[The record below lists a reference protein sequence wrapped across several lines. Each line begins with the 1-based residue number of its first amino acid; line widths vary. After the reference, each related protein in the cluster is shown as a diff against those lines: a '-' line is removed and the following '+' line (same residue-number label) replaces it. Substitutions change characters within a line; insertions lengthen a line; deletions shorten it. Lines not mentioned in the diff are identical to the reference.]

1 MMSSF
6 SFSFRMSPI
15 VFEEILRWVASYI
28 QKKETKM
35 RELIFPR
42 QRFYVA
48 SRYLVTD
55 NAQVTIAADY
65 RMSSASIGRRI
76 SETCKTVRY
85 VLINKDYLDHSN
97 FEHD

>member
-15 VFEEILRWVASYI
+15 VFEDILRWVASYI

-42 QRFYVA
+42 QRFCVA

-65 RMSSASIGRRI
+65 RMSPASIGRRI

>member
-42 QRFYVA
+42 QRLCVA

-55 NAQVTIAADY
+55 NAQVTIAANY
-65 RMSSASIGRRI
+65 RMSPASIGRII
-76 SETCKTVRY
+76 SETCKTLRD